1 MDYAGN
7 GRPRRLMAGVCSTA
21 PKTIAPGL
29 RQQLQALSM
38 LHSPCRPRTTGDDSS
53 SPHRCV
59 VPSSTGAH
67 WLTTPPTQLPSPTYC
82 FPT

>member
-1 MDYAGN
+1 MDYAGEWQTKASN
-7 GRPRRLMAGVCSTA
+7 GRRMLHS

-38 LHSPCRPRTTGDDSS
+38 FHSPCRPRTTGDDSS

-59 VPSSTGAH
+59 VPLPIELTG
-67 WLTTPPTQLPSPTYC
+67 
-82 FPT
+82 